1 MLPGVLWLT
10 VKDGDERAAA
20 IFKRHYSY
28 HEYADGRRRSGYR
41 NRFLFCGPGEKMVLL
56 SPNCDAL
63 FVWRKFRDKSGQVG
77 VNCAIFRN
85 ESPVLS
91 STLILAAE
99 QLAWTRWPGE
109 RLYTYVNT
117 GAVASSNPGY
127 CYLKAGWQKCG
138 VTQAKKLVVLE
149 KLWKGWE

>member
-1 MLPGVLWLT
+1 MIVPGALWLA
-10 VKDGDERAAA
+10 VKDGDERGAA

-28 HEYADGRRRSGYR
+28 HQYQDGRRRYGYR
-41 NRFLFCGPGEKMVLL
+41 NRFLMLGPGEKMVLL
-56 SPNCDAL
+56 SPGCDAL
-63 FVWRKFRDKSGQVG
+63 FCWRKFIDRSGQSG

-99 QLAWTRWPGE
+99 QLAWQRWPGE
-109 RLYTYVNT
+109 RLYTYVNA

-127 CYLKAGWQKCG
+127 CYLCAKWRKCG
-138 VTQAKKLVVLE
+138 KTQVKGLIVLE
-149 KLWKGWE
+149 KLPALE